1 MGINYCLIAIYKKG
15 EFVENES
22 NPCYGFFLIYT
33 LLCLNIQS
41 KPIKL
46 EHTRCS
52 SKKSC
57 KLKLF
62 DLFEWFFS
70 FNLL

>member
-15 EFVENES
+15 DLLKMKVIHDMD
-22 NPCYGFFLIYT
+22 FFLIYT